1 MQAATIEKRL
11 DYCVLPLIVL
21 SVVLLAAD
29 AQQDADPRFGWVQY
43 LEVALSVLFA
53 LEYAT
58 RLYLGGRR
66 YAVSFFGVVD
76 LLAIVPALVVQDA
89 LALRILR
96 LLRIFTLFKLGR
108 IGGAARRLGEAL
120 RTVKEE
126 FLLVGVSAVTVL
138 FVAAFGIRYFEQE
151 AQPEAFSTYAD
162 CLWWAV
168 SSLITGEYGD
178 VSPVTTGGKAFA
190 TIILILSLAIIAAP
204 AGLIASALSQ
214 TPREQARPDAE
225 QRGT

>member
-1 MQAATIEKRL
+1 MQAATLEKRL
-11 DYCVLPLIVL
+11 DYCALPLIVL

-29 AQQDADPRFGWVQY
+29 PQQGPDQHLGWLQY
-43 LEVALSVLFA
+43 LEVALSLLFA
-53 LEYAT
+53 VEYAT
-58 RLYLGGRR
+58 RLFIGGKR
-66 YAVSFFGVVD
+66 YAFSFFGVID

-120 RTVKEE
+120 RSVKEE

-138 FVAAFGIRYFEQE
+138 FVSAFGIRYFEAE
-151 AQPEAFSTYAD
+151 AQPEAFSNYGD

-168 SSLITGEYGD
+168 ASLITGEYGD

-190 TIILILSLAIIAAP
+190 TVILILSLAIIAAP

-214 TPREQARPDAE
+214 TPREQARADAG
-225 QRGT
+225 QGGP

>member
-1 MQAATIEKRL
+1 MRAAMIEKRL

-29 AQQDADPRFGWVQY
+29 SQQGADQHSGWLRH
-43 LEVALSVLFA
+43 LEIALSVLFA
-53 LEYAT
+53 VEYAT
-58 RLYLGGRR
+58 RLHLGGKR
-66 YAVSFFGVVD
+66 YAISFFGVID

-138 FVAAFGIRYFEQE
+138 FVSAFGIRYFEQE
-151 AQPEAFSTYAD
+151 AQPEAFSNYAD

-168 SSLITGEYGD
+168 ASLITGEYGD

-214 TPREQARPDAE
+214 TPREQARADAG
-225 QRGT
+225 QGDT